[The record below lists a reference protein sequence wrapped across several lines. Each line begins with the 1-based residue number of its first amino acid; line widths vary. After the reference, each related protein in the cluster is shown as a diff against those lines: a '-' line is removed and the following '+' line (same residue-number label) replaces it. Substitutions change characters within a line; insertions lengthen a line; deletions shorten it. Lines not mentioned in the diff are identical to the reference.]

1 MFGSEILDIAIGM
14 VFVYLSL
21 SLLCSGIN
29 EWIAHL
35 LQSRARHLEQWVR
48 AMLTSDP
55 KKERGK
61 DAASLLD
68 RLRNIIKG
76 LFSRGKAS
84 RQLGSREYRD
94 FQDHPLIRA
103 LYQRDRQ
110 PSYIPSRT
118 FMLALLDVVASI
130 DSSKTIRD
138 LKYVR
143 DQVDGLQE
151 KNPDLYKTMVALID
165 DAGNDIEKVRK
176 NIEGWFDDSME
187 RLSGYYKRRTQWV
200 VLLLGIGISVA
211 MNVNT
216 FRVFDSL
223 YRDGTVRDAV
233 VAAAQRTV
241 QQGEAAGTTQTR
253 DFEDIQAKLQE
264 LKLPIGWSDS
274 DNVPS
279 LANPLGLLVA
289 VLGWAISGFAAA
301 QGAPFWFDTLNKLV
315 NIRSTGERPATT
327 ASPRAEENPKVIV
340 QTAAPAGNGPIARV
354 LPQSRRP

>member
-21 SLLCSGIN
+21 SLVCSGVN
-29 EWIAHL
+29 EWIANL
-35 LQSRARHLEQWVR
+35 LQSRAKHLEQWVR
-48 AMLTSDP
+48 DLLNPQQA
-55 KKERGK
+55 K
-61 DAASLLD
+61 DEALL
-68 RLRNIIKG
+68 N
-76 LFSRGKAS
+76 
-84 RQLGSREYRD
+84 D
-94 FQDHPLIRA
+94 FMNHPLIRA
-103 LYQRDRQ
+103 LYKQGKK

-118 FMLALLDVVASI
+118 FMLALLDVVAPI
-130 DSSKTIRD
+130 KADEGIRD
-138 LKYVR
+138 LDFVR
-143 DQVDGLQE
+143 E
-151 KNPDLYKTMVALID
+151 KVAKLNNGDVRKTMLALID
-165 DAGNDIEKVRK
+165 DAGDDIAEVRR
-176 NIEGWFDDSME
+176 NIEGWFDDAME

-200 VLLLGIGISVA
+200 VLLLGITVSIA

-216 FRVFDSL
+216 FSVFDRL
-223 YRDGTVRDAV
+223 YHDGAVRAAL
-233 VAAAQRTV
+233 VAAAGQAV
-241 QQGEAAGTTQTR
+241 QQGQTAGAVPTTNFEAIQTQ
-253 DFEDIQAKLQE
+253 LQE

-315 NIRSTGERPATT
+315 NIRSTGERPTTT